1 MATNLNFV
9 VVYFLD
15 SNLRI
20 PTISKGTPRPGA
32 VSDIFLINLSLGLAT
47 EPLKP

>member
-20 PTISKGTPRPGA
+20 PTISKGIPRPGA